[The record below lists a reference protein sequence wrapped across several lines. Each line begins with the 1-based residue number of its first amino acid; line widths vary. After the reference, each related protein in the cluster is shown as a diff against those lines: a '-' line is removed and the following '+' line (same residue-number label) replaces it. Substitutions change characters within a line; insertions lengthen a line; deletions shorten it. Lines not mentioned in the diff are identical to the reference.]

1 MGNKLDMA
9 RMIGKVFLGW
19 LAVVSCGLEVI
30 SVVSCELEV
39 IAVVGCGLEVLPVVS
54 CGLGVMVGENGG

>member
-39 IAVVGCGLEVLPVVS
+39 IAVVGC
-54 CGLGVMVGENGG
+54 